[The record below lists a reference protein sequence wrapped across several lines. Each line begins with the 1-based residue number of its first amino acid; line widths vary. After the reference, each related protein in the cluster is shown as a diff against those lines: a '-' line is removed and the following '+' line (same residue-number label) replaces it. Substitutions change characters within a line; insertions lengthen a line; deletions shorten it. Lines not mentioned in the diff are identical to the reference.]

1 MKNLLFVFITLLGH
15 TISSVLA
22 QSPAPENHKQEMQK
36 LAYMAGKWKG
46 EASIRQPNGALIQV
60 SQEEDIQFKLDGTI
74 LMVEGTGRNEEGNVV
89 FNAIGIISY
98 NPDTKSF
105 GMKSHLL
112 DGKQTDAYFKIQTEN
127 NFEWGFTLANNARI
141 RYNIIMNPQENS
153 WKEKGEYSP
162 DGTTW
167 YPFMEMNL
175 TKLEL

>member
-1 MKNLLFVFITLLGH
+1 MKNLFFVFITLLGH

-22 QSPAPENHKQEMQK
+22 QSPAPENLKQEMQK

-46 EASIRQPNGALIQV
+46 EASMRQPNGTLV
-60 SQEEDIQFKLDGTI
+60 KVGQEEDIQFKLDGTI
-74 LMVEGTGRNEEGNVV
+74 LMVEGTGRNEEGKVV

-98 NPDTKSF
+98 NPDTNSF

-127 NFEWGFTLANNARI
+127 NFEWGFTVANNARI
-141 RYNIIMNPQENS
+141 RYNIVLNPQEKS
-153 WKEKGEYSP
+153 WIEKGDYSP
-162 DGTTW
+162 DGNTW

-175 TKLEL
+175 TKLN